1 MSVTEY
7 LGRAES
13 EAWEEIVVLGMLV
26 CCWLSFDLSNMAVT
40 EAVNRFVRMRCIE
53 EMVSSSYR

>member
-13 EAWEEIVVLGMLV
+13 EAWEEIVVLGTLV

-40 EAVNRFVRMRCIE
+40 EAVNRFVR
-53 EMVSSSYR
+53 